1 MYRLANLMYCFYL
14 YHRCCHPCLS
24 RSLFAAP
31 VLSLSLSIYPYQCGL
46 QTLPITHLLIYS
58 HLASSQP
65 LSLPIQ
71 RLRSYLFQHN
81 KPSNGVLLLFL
92 DAADASVC
100 SLSRFPPCCA
110 TSLDS
115 WGRVSSHSFDT
126 RSNLLSH
133 RSPIDSVSQL
143 LHPQRRRRHG
153 NGSREQSIDRSSNN
167 SSTSDPCHQ
176 AMRPRRPTPT
186 CFVSESMTRST
197 ASPVEWDT
205 TRVPSWCIESRDLE
219 HSISL
224 AFSCPSHVVRRP
236 RRIDSSRSMNQN
248 ATHRSS
254 LVLLLSANSTI
265 QPQASISIPYVLI
278 VDDAAAASMSAR
290 TNPISSN
297 RAYQGLLLFFPG
309 PASFT
314 GEDVLEIHGH
324 GGRATVNRMLSTLQS
339 LSNNGDIRLAE
350 PGEFSRRYTSTATA
364 IVLSRFKQ
372 VELRLY

>member
-1 MYRLANLMYCFYL
+1 
-14 YHRCCHPCLS
+14 
-24 RSLFAAP
+24 
-31 VLSLSLSIYPYQCGL
+31 
-46 QTLPITHLLIYS
+46 
-58 HLASSQP
+58 
-65 LSLPIQ
+65 
-71 RLRSYLFQHN
+71 
-81 KPSNGVLLLFL
+81 
-92 DAADASVC
+92 
-100 SLSRFPPCCA
+100 
-110 TSLDS
+110 
-115 WGRVSSHSFDT
+115 
-126 RSNLLSH
+126 
-133 RSPIDSVSQL
+133 
-143 LHPQRRRRHG
+143 
-153 NGSREQSIDRSSNN
+153 
-167 SSTSDPCHQ
+167 
-176 AMRPRRPTPT
+176 
-186 CFVSESMTRST
+186 
-197 ASPVEWDT
+197 
-205 TRVPSWCIESRDLE
+205 
-219 HSISL
+219 
-224 AFSCPSHVVRRP
+224 
-236 RRIDSSRSMNQN
+236 MNQN